1 MFQETNGQPGSYL
14 TSGDHFFIPWDIF
27 IQQSEPGRA
36 GATASAT
43 RYRGASLEPRACR
56 AGASKG
62 EGMAIAKVATS
73 VRCATRPSRRTS
85 ACRPGI
91 RRGRGRRC
99 QHSRG
104 RLWGLRLLRHGTA
117 QACTTVRMTVGQTNK
132 PISLAEEEGIRGDEK
147 RLGSL
152 TSCPKAGTVRPSAL
166 AVLRLITSSGPFEII
181 IDRTMG

>member
-99 QHSRG
+99 QHSRVPKGAKHLAQPRSG
-104 RLWGLRLLRHGTA
+104 RLIKKCLRR
-117 QACTTVRMTVGQTNK
+117 R
-132 PISLAEEEGIRGDEK
+132 
-147 RLGSL
+147 
-152 TSCPKAGTVRPSAL
+152 TSV
-166 AVLRLITSSGPFEII
+166 ITSRRVRDAG
-181 IDRTMG
+181 MGGLVQQPAALGAHRQHPAGRS